1 MRRAVVTGAVLTLAA
16 TATAAGPANSDPPT
30 RRHRAHRPPAAT
42 PPPARALT
50 VDESEWALRPSK
62 RVVAAGVVRLRVY
75 NRGEDDHNLVLVDA
89 AGEAHVILLKP
100 GTDGVLTPKLA
111 RGSYRLICS
120 LQAGTPESHED
131 KGMWFTLEAR

>member
-16 TATAAGPANSDPPT
+16 TAAAAGPADAV
-30 RRHRAHRPPAAT
+30 RRHRAHRPPAAA
-42 PPPARALT
+42 PPLARALA

-89 AGEAHVILLKP
+89 AGEAHVILLEP
-100 GTDGVLTPKLA
+100 GTDGVLTPRLA
-111 RGSYRLICS
+111 PGSYRLFCS

-131 KGMWFTLEAR
+131 KGMWSTLDAR

>member
-1 MRRAVVTGAVLTLAA
+1 MRRAVVTGLALTLAA
-16 TATAAGPANSDPPT
+16 TAAAPAVAGAPI
-30 RRHRAHRPPAAT
+30 RRHRAHRPPAVA
-42 PPPARALT
+42 PPPARTLT

-62 RVVAAGVVRLRVY
+62 VVVAAGLVKLRVY

-89 AGEAHVILLKP
+89 TGEAHVVLLKP
-100 GTDGVLTPKLA
+100 GTDGVLAPKLA
-111 RGSYRLICS
+111 RGRYRLICS